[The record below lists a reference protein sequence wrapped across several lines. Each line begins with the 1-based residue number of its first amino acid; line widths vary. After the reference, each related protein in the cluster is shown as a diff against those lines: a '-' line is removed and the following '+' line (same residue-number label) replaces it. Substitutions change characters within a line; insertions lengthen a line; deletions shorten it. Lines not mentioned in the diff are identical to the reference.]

1 MGDYTSRGQ
10 VDFTKLVLVTS
21 LSLLLSVNTLAAGD
35 LVQSRNEVMKL
46 GARLNN
52 LERELGQ
59 NNNKYLSSIEK
70 IRLIETDI
78 LSYQERLD
86 VVKAEVQKR
95 HDELNQILR
104 AKALALVEDE
114 VVQVEKFDSI
124 LEMNKEKSAAAMKE
138 AETLDKIVVSFQE
151 RLTLLKQDEEDLLK
165 LTLDLESKKKQ
176 MTDIYLE
183 KVKFNQELENKM
195 QKQKVS
201 TRLSAIKRA
210 ETLGLN
216 IKPSLKFS
224 SPLASYSSAIASEK
238 GVTFKFEK
246 LQPIRAPREGRV
258 IYNGEL
264 ANYGKVLMIDHGDD
278 IRTVMLGKFQS
289 TLEKNAA
296 VNAGDILGHTEE
308 RTDSLYFEVRKKNIA
323 QKTIHWMDTSVAG
336 KI

>member
-1 MGDYTSRGQ
+1 MDI
-10 VDFTKLVLVTS
+10 TKLVLITGFTLCLS
-21 LSLLLSVNTLAAGD
+21 LSGFAANE

-59 NNNKYLSSIEK
+59 NNNKYLTSIEK

-86 VVKAEVQKR
+86 AVKAEVQKR
-95 HDELNQILR
+95 HNELNQILR

-124 LEMNKEKSAAAMKE
+124 LEMNKEKSSAALKE
-138 AETLDKIVVSFQE
+138 AETLEKIVVSFQE
-151 RLTLLKQDEEDLLK
+151 RLALLKQDEEDLLK

-176 MTDIYLE
+176 MTDVYLE

-210 ETLGLN
+210 ENLGLN
-216 IKPSLKFS
+216 IKPSLKFAA
-224 SPLASYSSAIASEK
+224 PLAAFSEALPSEK
-238 GVTFKFEK
+238 GVTFKFDS

-296 VNAGDILGHTEE
+296 VSAGDILGHTEE

-323 QKTIHWMDTSVAG
+323 QKTIHWMDTSVTG

>member
-1 MGDYTSRGQ
+1 M
-10 VDFTKLVLVTS
+10 DFTKLVLVTS
-21 LSLLLSVNTLAAGD
+21 LSLLVSVNALAAGD

-114 VVQVEKFDSI
+114 VVEVEKFDSI

-151 RLTLLKQDEEDLLK
+151 RLTLLKQ
-165 LTLDLESKKKQ
+165 
-176 MTDIYLE
+176 
-183 KVKFNQELENKM
+183 
-195 QKQKVS
+195 
-201 TRLSAIKRA
+201 
-210 ETLGLN
+210 
-216 IKPSLKFS
+216 
-224 SPLASYSSAIASEK
+224 
-238 GVTFKFEK
+238 
-246 LQPIRAPREGRV
+246 
-258 IYNGEL
+258 
-264 ANYGKVLMIDHGDD
+264 
-278 IRTVMLGKFQS
+278 
-289 TLEKNAA
+289 
-296 VNAGDILGHTEE
+296 
-308 RTDSLYFEVRKKNIA
+308 
-323 QKTIHWMDTSVAG
+323 
-336 KI
+336 

>member
-1 MGDYTSRGQ
+1 MDLA
-10 VDFTKLVLVTS
+10 KLVLTTS
-21 LSLLLSVNTLAAGD
+21 CLLIFSAKLLASSD

-46 GARLNN
+46 GARLNS

-59 NNNKYLSSIEK
+59 NNNKYLTSIEK

-78 LSYQERLD
+78 VSYQERLD

-124 LEMNKEKSAAAMKE
+124 LEMNKEKSSAAMKE
-138 AETLDKIVVSFQE
+138 AEALDKIVMSFQE
-151 RLTLLKQDEEDLLK
+151 RLSLLKQDEEDLLK

-201 TRLSAIKRA
+201 SRLSAIKRS
-210 ETLGLN
+210 ESLGLN
-216 IKPSLKFS
+216 IKPSLKFA
-224 SPLASYSSAIASEK
+224 SPLAFFSSALPSEK

-278 IRTVMLGKFQS
+278 IRTVMLGNFQS
-289 TLEKNAA
+289 SLGKNAA
-296 VNAGDILGHTEE
+296 VNAGDILGHTDE